1 MTLEPLLWLRCSTGT
16 QCATLACECI
26 VARVGVRF
34 YISPVLTDLN
44 AGPALATILGD
55 VSSLE
60 AREGANPACKCI
72 VQGHLAHKKHPP
84 PWDPQRSLGIGL
96 L

>member
-1 MTLEPLLWLRCSTGT
+1 MTLEPLLWLHRSIGT
-16 QCATLACECI
+16 QCAKLVCKCI
-26 VARVGVRF
+26 VVQVGVRF

-60 AREGANPACKCI
+60 AREGANPACKFI
-72 VQGHLAHKKHPP
+72 VQGHLAHKKHPAP
-84 PWDPQRSLGIGL
+84 
-96 L
+96 